1 MAEKTYLQAISD
13 ALRQEM
19 RRDQRVFIMGEDV
32 GVYGGAFKV
41 TQGFHEEFGEMRVL
55 DMPLS
60 ETAILGGATGAAL
73 MGLRPVAEM

>member
-1 MAEKTYLQAISD
+1 MPERTYLQAIGD

-19 RRDQRVFIMGEDV
+19 RRDQRIFVLGEDV

-41 TQGFHEEFGEMRVL
+41 TQGFQEEFGHWRVI

-60 ETAILGGATGAAL
+60 ETAIVAGATGAA
-73 MGLRPVAEM
+73 